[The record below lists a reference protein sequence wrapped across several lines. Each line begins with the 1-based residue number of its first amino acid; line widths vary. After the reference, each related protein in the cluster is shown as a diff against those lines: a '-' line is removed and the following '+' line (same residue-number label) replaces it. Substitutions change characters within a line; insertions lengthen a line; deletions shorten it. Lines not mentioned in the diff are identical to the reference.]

1 MSMNYLRKISDLYIK
16 KISIL
21 SWYSDQELEISPKL
35 GYFSEDIDN
44 SLDLTF
50 DQVYF
55 TGSSAYLSQSGD
67 ETTSGYM
74 YEKEFGM
81 SIPLSE
87 IATEIIEKFKH
98 IKNIKLHYCNGSI
111 VQFSRNDLLLNKPIT
126 GTTKIEGK
134 FLQLAYK
141 QKSIFPIAFQK

>member
-16 KISIL
+16 KISLL
-21 SWYSDQELEISPKL
+21 SWYSDQELEIVPKL

-111 VQFSRNDLLLNKPIT
+111 VQFSRNDLFLNKPIT